1 MKFSSLVSKKYLK
14 KLWDG
19 NKYLVC
25 ITVEYDQIKLIAA
38 ERGKPCTIFVAVT
51 QALPADLQ
59 GSNFY
64 TPAGGEFLK
73 QLLAE
78 NALEDITDLVAVLG
92 DGDVVLQQL
101 SMPEMPASEM
111 AEAVHWDML
120 QYVPWGDGDYYSAV
134 TFTKNEKDKK
144 YTNITGDVNSYAADF
159 SYGQKQV
166 VAAAAQAGVVDGVSA
181 VCAGAGLNLLAVTAD
196 TAGQVNFAEEC
207 FTGGAVWGGMFCAE
221 AELQQIAAEYG
232 GLIAAATAYNDKK
245 LELNLLPVKKWCAG
259 VGGLLLSVKLQK
271 AALACAVLISVCLV
285 TYSIV
290 MKQMA
295 MGELEAANGKLQA
308 LDDVRLEHEKQQYLE
323 RNIKLLTNA
332 EKSITESYTD
342 WHKILAAVSYAS
354 VPNSQVLELR
364 QNTDENS
371 IELIGKATTLDAVTA
386 FNSRLAQIGLFS
398 SVQLGES
405 GAEGNFI
412 HYTLLLHTAKPKAEV
427 SADE

>member
-1 MKFSSLVSKKYLK
+1 MKFSSLVSKKALK

-19 NKYLVC
+19 NKYLAC
-25 ITVEYDQIKLIAA
+25 ITVEYDQLRLIAA
-38 ERGKPCTIFVAVT
+38 ERGKPCTIFVAIT
-51 QALPADLQ
+51 KSLPTDLQ

-64 TPAGGEFLK
+64 TPAGGVFLQ
-73 QLLAE
+73 QLWAE
-78 NALEDITDLVAVLG
+78 NALEEITDVIAVLG
-92 DGDVVLQQL
+92 DGDVVMQQI
-101 SMPEMPASEM
+101 SMPEMSEKEM
-111 AEAVHWDML
+111 AEAAHWDML

-134 TFTKNEKDKK
+134 MLVKNENDKEHI
-144 YTNITGDVNSYAADF
+144 NITGDVNAYAADF

-181 VCAGAGLNLLAVTAD
+181 VCAVAGLNLLAVTAY
-196 TAGQVNFAEEC
+196 TAGQVTFNDDC
-207 FTGGAVWGGMFCAE
+207 FTCGAVWGGMFFSE
-221 AELQQIAAEYG
+221 AELQQIAEEYG

-245 LELNLLPVKKWCAG
+245 LKLNLLPAKNWSDG

-271 AALACAVLISVCLV
+271 AVLACAVLISVCFV

-308 LDDVRLEHEKQQYLE
+308 IDDVRLQYEKQHNLE

-332 EKSITESYTD
+332 EKNITESYTD

-371 IELIGKATTLDAVTA
+371 IELIGRATTLDAVTA

-405 GAEGNFI
+405 GADGNLI

-427 SADE
+427 SDDE